1 MIEPGRGFGDFGALR
16 TEFAMSTPPS
26 SIKRAVSSKRS
37 FLVMSGVAT
46 LIAFATVGV
55 AAFSL
60 IAYSPPTALVLFA
73 TGLGGL
79 SLLGWRR
86 KRRAS

>member
-1 MIEPGRGFGDFGALR
+1 
-16 TEFAMSTPPS
+16 MSTPYF
-26 SIKRAVSSKRS
+26 SIKRVAPSKSS
-37 FLVMSGVAT
+37 FLVTSGVAA

-60 IAYSPPTALVLFA
+60 IAYSPPTAVILFA

>member
-1 MIEPGRGFGDFGALR
+1 
-16 TEFAMSTPPS
+16 MSTPYF
-26 SIKRAVSSKRS
+26 SIKSVASSNRS
-37 FLVMSGVAT
+37 FLVTSGVAA
-46 LIAFATVGV
+46 LIAFATVSV
-55 AAFSL
+55 AAYSL
-60 IAYSPPTALVLFA
+60 LAYSPPTALLLFI

>member
-1 MIEPGRGFGDFGALR
+1 
-16 TEFAMSTPPS
+16 MSTPYF
-26 SIKRAVSSKRS
+26 SIKRAASSKLS
-37 FLVMSGVAT
+37 FLIVSGVAA

-55 AAFSL
+55 AAYSL
-60 IAYSPPTALVLFA
+60 IAVSPPTALLLFA

-79 SLLGWRR
+79 TVLGWPG

>member
-1 MIEPGRGFGDFGALR
+1 
-16 TEFAMSTPPS
+16 MSTPYF
-26 SIKRAVSSKRS
+26 SIKRAASSKHS
-37 FLVMSGVAT
+37 FLIVSGVAA

-55 AAFSL
+55 AAYSL
-60 IAYSPPTALVLFA
+60 IAVLPPTALALFA

-79 SLLGWRR
+79 TVLGWPR